1 MPVVVGVPE
10 ITADPDT
17 KPLANMSPGGMF
29 PETDHVHKP
38 RVQSDPVSACEY
50 AILTVQSGTLDRLI
64 VMTARALPAKHI
76 SKAAHAIRARPY
88 IFGVSFRPS
97 D

>member
-1 MPVVVGVPE
+1 
-10 ITADPDT
+10 
-17 KPLANMSPGGMF
+17 MF

-50 AILTVQSGTLDRLI
+50 AILTVQSGTVDRLI

-76 SKAAHAIRARPY
+76 RKAAHAIPARPY